1 MPDVSEFKDSL
12 VIFDDTERYPNPKVE
27 KMLYQIANVIALN
40 GRNFNINLIC
50 ILHQLNKGL
59 QSTTILRELD
69 TFVIF
74 PRSYDMNTF
83 NTLVNHFGLHKELAR
98 TLYDHKDEWF
108 ILIHNTIPS
117 FIYLGTSM
125 EKIPL

>member
-27 KMLYQIANVIALN
+27 KMLYQLANVIPQN
-40 GRNFNINLIC
+40 GRNFNINLRC

-69 TFVIF
+69 TLVIF
-74 PRSYDMNTF
+74 PRSYYMNTF
-83 NTLVNHFGLHKELAR
+83 YTLVNHFGLHKELAR
-98 TLYDHKDEWF
+98 TLYDYKDEWF
-108 ILIHNTIPS
+108 VLIHNTIPS

-125 EKIPL
+125 EKISL